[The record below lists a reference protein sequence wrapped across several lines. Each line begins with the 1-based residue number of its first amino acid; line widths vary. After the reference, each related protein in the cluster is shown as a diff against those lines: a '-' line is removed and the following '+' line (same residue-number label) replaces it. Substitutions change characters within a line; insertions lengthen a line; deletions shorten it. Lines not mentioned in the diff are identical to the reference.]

1 MMKKEYSKP
10 AVVAKAIDTEPMLAG
25 SGSMDR
31 VQSTMAQVDNEENEF
46 AKQNTANTVNTVW
59 DD

>member
-25 SGSMDR
+25 SGSVYQ
-31 VQSTMAQVDNEENEF
+31 VQSTMAQDDDVDENEF
-46 AKQNTANTVNTVW
+46 AKQNTVNTVW

>member
-1 MMKKEYSKP
+1 MKKKYSKP

-25 SGSMDR
+25 SGPMDK
-31 VQSTMAQVDNEENEF
+31 VQSTMVMYDDEENEF
-46 AKQNTANTVNTVW
+46 AKQNTVNTVW

>member
-1 MMKKEYSKP
+1 MKKEYSKP

-31 VQSTMAQVDNEENEF
+31 VQSTMAQDDDVEENEF
-46 AKQNTANTVNTVW
+46 AKQNTVNTVW
-59 DD
+59 YD

>member
-1 MMKKEYSKP
+1 MKKKYSKP

-25 SGSMDR
+25 SGPVYK
-31 VQSTMAQVDNEENEF
+31 VQSAMVMEDNEENEF
-46 AKQNTANTVNTVW
+46 AKQNTVNTVW

>member
-25 SGSMDR
+25 SGSVYK
-31 VQSTMAQVDNEENEF
+31 VQSTLVQVDNEENEF
-46 AKQNTANTVNTVW
+46 ATQNTVNTVW

>member
-1 MMKKEYSKP
+1 MKKEYSRP

-25 SGSMDR
+25 SGSMDK
-31 VQSTMAQVDNEENEF
+31 VQSTMVLYDNEENEF

>member
-1 MMKKEYSKP
+1 MKKEYSKP

-25 SGSMDR
+25 SGS
-31 VQSTMAQVDNEENEF
+31 VYKLQSTMAQDDDVDENVF
-46 AKQNTANTVNTVW
+46 AKQNTVNTVW

>member
-10 AVVAKAIDTEPMLAG
+10 AVVAKVIDTEPMLAG
-25 SGSMDR
+25 SGSVYK
-31 VQSTMAQVDNEENEF
+31 VQSTMVQDDDVEENEF
-46 AKQNTANTVNTVW
+46 AKQNTVNTVW

>member
-10 AVVAKAIDTEPMLAG
+10 AVVAKAIDTELMLAG
-25 SGSMDR
+25 SGS
-31 VQSTMAQVDNEENEF
+31 VYKLQSTMVDDNEENEF
-46 AKQNTANTVNTVW
+46 AKQNTVNTVW

>member
-1 MMKKEYSKP
+1 MKKEYSKP

-31 VQSTMAQVDNEENEF
+31 VQSTMVLYDNEENEF

>member
-10 AVVAKAIDTEPMLAG
+10 AVVAKVIDTEPMLAG
-25 SGSMDR
+25 SGSGDK
-31 VQSTMAQVDNEENEF
+31 VQSTMVQDDDVEENEF
-46 AKQNTANTVNTVW
+46 AKQNTVNTVW

>member
-1 MMKKEYSKP
+1 MKKEYSRP

-25 SGSMDR
+25 SGSVYK
-31 VQSTMAQVDNEENEF
+31 VQSTMVQVDNEENEF

>member
-1 MMKKEYSKP
+1 MKKEYSRP

-25 SGSMDR
+25 SGPMDK
-31 VQSTMAQVDNEENEF
+31 VQSTMAKDDDVEENEF
-46 AKQNTANTVNTVW
+46 AKQNTVNTVW

>member
-31 VQSTMAQVDNEENEF
+31 VQSTMVLYDNEENEF

>member
-25 SGSMDR
+25 SGS
-31 VQSTMAQVDNEENEF
+31 VYKLQSTVQDDEENEF
-46 AKQNTANTVNTVW
+46 AKQNTVNTVW

>member
-25 SGSMDR
+25 SGPMDK
-31 VQSTMAQVDNEENEF
+31 VQSTMVLYDNEENEF

>member
-1 MMKKEYSKP
+1 MMKKKYSKP

-31 VQSTMAQVDNEENEF
+31 VQSTMAQDDVEENEF
-46 AKQNTANTVNTVW
+46 AKQNTVNTVW

>member
-1 MMKKEYSKP
+1 MKKEYSKP
-10 AVVAKAIDTEPMLAG
+10 AVVVKAIDTEPMLAG

-46 AKQNTANTVNTVW
+46 AKQNTVNTVW

>member
-25 SGSMDR
+25 SGVYK
-31 VQSTMAQVDNEENEF
+31 VQSAMAQDDDVEENEF
-46 AKQNTANTVNTVW
+46 AKQNTVNTVW

>member
-10 AVVAKAIDTEPMLAG
+10 AVVAKAIDTEPMFAG
-25 SGSMDR
+25 SGS
-31 VQSTMAQVDNEENEF
+31 VYKLQSTMVDDNDDNEENEF
-46 AKQNTANTVNTVW
+46 AKQNTVNTVW

>member
-46 AKQNTANTVNTVW
+46 AKQNTVNTVW

>member
-10 AVVAKAIDTEPMLAG
+10 AVVAKVIDTEPMLAG

-46 AKQNTANTVNTVW
+46 AKQNTVNTVW

>member
-1 MMKKEYSKP
+1 MMKKEYSRP

-25 SGSMDR
+25 SGSMDK
-31 VQSTMAQVDNEENEF
+31 VQSTMVLYDNEENEF

>member
-31 VQSTMAQVDNEENEF
+31 VQSTMVLVDDEENEF
-46 AKQNTANTVNTVW
+46 AKQNTVNTVW

>member
-10 AVVAKAIDTEPMLAG
+10 AVVAKAIDTELMLAG
-25 SGSMDR
+25 SGSVYK
-31 VQSTMAQVDNEENEF
+31 VQSTKVQEDDEENEF
-46 AKQNTANTVNTVW
+46 AKQNTANTVW

>member
-25 SGSMDR
+25 SGSVYK
-31 VQSTMAQVDNEENEF
+31 VQSTKVQEDDEENEF
-46 AKQNTANTVNTVW
+46 AKQNTANTVW

>member
-25 SGSMDR
+25 SGSMDK
-31 VQSTMAQVDNEENEF
+31 VQSTMVLVDDEENEF
-46 AKQNTANTVNTVW
+46 AKQNTVNTVW

>member
-31 VQSTMAQVDNEENEF
+31 VQFTMAQVDNEENEF
-46 AKQNTANTVNTVW
+46 AKQNTVNTVW